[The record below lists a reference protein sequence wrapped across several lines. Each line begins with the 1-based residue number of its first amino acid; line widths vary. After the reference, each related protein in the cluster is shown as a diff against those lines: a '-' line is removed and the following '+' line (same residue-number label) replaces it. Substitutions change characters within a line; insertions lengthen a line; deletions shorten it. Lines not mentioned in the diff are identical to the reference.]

1 MQELSVS
8 VFEICAELRVP
19 LSKNI
24 AKLLEGRLSINK
36 MNFELERKY
45 EICSILRFLAK
56 DTQNLFV
63 DFFVL

>member
-19 LSKNI
+19 FLKNI

-36 MNFELERKY
+36 MNVKLEMKVWNMFDI
-45 EICSILRFLAK
+45 EILAK
-56 DTQNLFV
+56 DTHNLFV
-63 DFFVL
+63 DFVVL